1 MNGRHWNADGTS
13 IYEWATLTHTKIM
26 NFNLKSFFYMYF
38 MDTNIIVVC
47 PHCKEPILIEKL
59 NCCIFR
65 HGMLKH
71 NKTQIHPH
79 ASKVLCDFYITN
91 KLIYG
96 CGKPFQVVQ
105 NMKPTNDEDKF
116 EAVICDYI

>member
-1 MNGRHWNADGTS
+1 MNGRHWNAYGAGV
-13 IYEWATLTHTKIM
+13 YEWTPLPHTKIM

-59 NCCIFR
+59 NCCVFR

-71 NKTQIHPH
+71 NNTQIHPH

-96 CGKPFQVVQ
+96 CGKPFQII
-105 NMKPTNDEDKF
+105 KIDEEWKIIMC
-116 EAVICDYI
+116 EYI